1 MSCIQEGDRIV
12 EVNGINVMEDTHH
25 EVVSKIK
32 AKPNT
37 VGLLVIDKQGE
48 QYYKDKGMVI
58 HGEMSNIIQCE
69 TSLQNVSGEVESM
82 EVQPAVV
89 AAVHSQQGKV
99 LELIIDEFS
108 FTEIEGLTPKF
119 PKLKVRSFSFLESA
133 VHKSTYLIFFKRT
146 ILCDLAKRDSH

>member
-1 MSCIQEGDRIV
+1 M

-69 TSLQNVSGEVESM
+69 TSLQNVSGEVEPM
-82 EVQPAVV
+82 EVQPAIV

-99 LELIIDEFS
+99 LELIIVNFAVLKRE
-108 FTEIEGLTPKF
+108 ELTP
-119 PKLKVRSFSFLESA
+119 S
-133 VHKSTYLIFFKRT
+133 VHKIKVSSFFFF
-146 ILCDLAKRDSH
+146 LGGGVQANLSAL